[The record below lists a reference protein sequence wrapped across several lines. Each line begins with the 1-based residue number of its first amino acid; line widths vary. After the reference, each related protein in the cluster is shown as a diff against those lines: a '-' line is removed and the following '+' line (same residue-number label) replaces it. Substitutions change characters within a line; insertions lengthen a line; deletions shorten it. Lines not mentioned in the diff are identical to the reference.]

1 MPGKSQNRGRLTA
14 YCHPPTAY
22 SRRSGERRGSPVILA
37 SRARVPARRGRVN
50 PAARAHVQCLRPAG
64 GVKVSGPRDLRA
76 HPRRVAAKGSED
88 EKTMGV
94 WARLKRSLRAVFGGI
109 IEKTEDPEL
118 ILQQTIRDMRD
129 RVPELNNSVAQ
140 VMATEKLLA
149 KNKERL
155 ETQVVDLDSKIRAS
169 GKMGRDDIATAY
181 IGQVQQGQ
189 LNLQKASQ
197 QLEHANLASKQALK
211 ARDNYVLQMQR
222 RTAEAM
228 QLINQS
234 KQAKLQEQLAQ
245 TMESFELGDDA
256 STSNEMRDKIDR
268 RAAAAEAKM
277 QLGAASV
284 DTQMQDIEREA
295 MDMQL
300 QDKLLAYKR
309 DMGLLGTGTSA
320 PAPQALPA
328 EGETTSGGQNGTG
341 GGHVS

>member
-1 MPGKSQNRGRLTA
+1 MGLW
-14 YCHPPTAY
+14 
-22 SRRSGERRGSPVILA
+22 SR
-37 SRARVPARRGRVN
+37 
-50 PAARAHVQCLRPAG
+50 
-64 GVKVSGPRDLRA
+64 
-76 HPRRVAAKGSED
+76 
-88 EKTMGV
+88 M
-94 WARLKRSLRAVFGGI
+94 KRSMRALFGGI

-149 KNKERL
+149 KNRERL

-169 GKMGRDDIATAY
+169 VKMGRDDIATAY
-181 IGQVQQGQ
+181 IGQLQQAQ
-189 LNLQKASQ
+189 LDLSKTSQ
-197 QLEHANLASKQALK
+197 QLEHANNASKQALK

-245 TMESFELGDDA
+245 TMESFQLGDDA
-256 STSNEMRDKIDR
+256 STFNEMRDKIDR

-300 QDKLLAYKR
+300 QDKLLSYKR
-309 DMGLLGTGTSA
+309 EMGLLGTGGTA
-320 PAPQALPA
+320 ATPQALPA
-328 EGETTSGGQNGTG
+328 EGETTPAGQNGSGSGGQTP
-341 GGHVS
+341 

>member
-1 MPGKSQNRGRLTA
+1 MGLW
-14 YCHPPTAY
+14 
-22 SRRSGERRGSPVILA
+22 SRF
-37 SRARVPARRGRVN
+37 
-50 PAARAHVQCLRPAG
+50 
-64 GVKVSGPRDLRA
+64 
-76 HPRRVAAKGSED
+76 
-88 EKTMGV
+88 
-94 WARLKRSLRAVFGGI
+94 KRSMRAIFGGI
-109 IEKTEDPEL
+109 VEKTEDPER

-155 ETQVVDLDSKIRAS
+155 DAQVVDLDSKIKAS
-169 GKMGRDDIATAY
+169 VKMGRDDIATAY
-181 IGQVQQGQ
+181 SGQ
-189 LNLQKASQ
+189 LQQAQLDLQKTSQ

-245 TMESFELGDDA
+245 TMESFHLGDDA
-256 STSNEMRDKIDR
+256 STFAEMRERIDR

-277 QLGAASV
+277 QLGTSSV
-284 DTQMQDIEREA
+284 DNQMQEIEREA

-300 QDKLLAYKR
+300 QDKLLEYKR
-309 DMGLLGTGTSA
+309 SMGLIGGGEKQA
-320 PAPQALPA
+320 PALPA
-328 EGETTSGGQNGTG
+328 GSGEQS
-341 GGHVS
+341 S

>member
-1 MPGKSQNRGRLTA
+1 
-14 YCHPPTAY
+14 
-22 SRRSGERRGSPVILA
+22 
-37 SRARVPARRGRVN
+37 
-50 PAARAHVQCLRPAG
+50 
-64 GVKVSGPRDLRA
+64 
-76 HPRRVAAKGSED
+76 
-88 EKTMGV
+88 MGV
-94 WARLKRSLRAVFGGI
+94 WTRMKRSMRALFGGI

-169 GKMGRDDIATAY
+169 VKMGRDDIATAY
-181 IGQVQQGQ
+181 IGQLQQAQ
-189 LNLQKASQ
+189 LDLQKTTQ
-197 QLEHANLASKQALK
+197 QLDHATGASKQALK

-245 TMESFELGDDA
+245 TMESFQLGDDA
-256 STSNEMRDKIDR
+256 STFNEMRDKIDR

-277 QLGAASV
+277 QLGSANV

-295 MDMQL
+295 LDMQL
-300 QDKLLAYKR
+300 QDKLLAYKK
-309 DMGLLGTGTSA
+309 DMGLLGAGGSS
-320 PAPQALPA
+320 APQALPA
-328 EGETTSGGQNGTG
+328 EGETTGGQNGTG
-341 GGHVS
+341 GGRVN

>member
-1 MPGKSQNRGRLTA
+1 M
-14 YCHPPTAY
+14 
-22 SRRSGERRGSPVILA
+22 
-37 SRARVPARRGRVN
+37 
-50 PAARAHVQCLRPAG
+50 
-64 GVKVSGPRDLRA
+64 
-76 HPRRVAAKGSED
+76 
-88 EKTMGV
+88 
-94 WARLKRSLRAVFGGI
+94 KRSVRSLFGGI

-169 GKMGRDDIATAY
+169 VKMGRDDIATAY
-181 IGQVQQGQ
+181 IGQLQQAQ
-189 LNLQKASQ
+189 IDLQKTSQ
-197 QLEHANLASKQALK
+197 QLDHANLASKQALK

-256 STSNEMRDKIDR
+256 STFNEMRDKIDR

-277 QLGAASV
+277 QLGASNV
-284 DTQMQDIEREA
+284 DTQMQEIEREA
-295 MDMQL
+295 LDMQL
-300 QDKLLAYKR
+300 ADKLLAYKR
-309 DMGLLGTGTSA
+309 DMGLLGSGTA
-320 PAPQALPA
+320 ATPQALPA
-328 EGETTSGGQNGTG
+328 EGESTSSGQNGTG
-341 GGHVS
+341 EGRSM

>member
-1 MPGKSQNRGRLTA
+1 M
-14 YCHPPTAY
+14 
-22 SRRSGERRGSPVILA
+22 
-37 SRARVPARRGRVN
+37 RA
-50 PAARAHVQCLRPAG
+50 L
-64 GVKVSGPRDLRA
+64 
-76 HPRRVAAKGSED
+76 
-88 EKTMGV
+88 
-94 WARLKRSLRAVFGGI
+94 FGGF

-149 KNKERL
+149 KNKDRL

-169 GKMGRDDIATAY
+169 VKMGRDDIATAY
-181 IGQVQQGQ
+181 IGQLQQAQ
-189 LNLQKASQ
+189 MDLQKTSQ

-245 TMESFELGDDA
+245 TMESFQIGDDA
-256 STSNEMRDKIDR
+256 STFNEMRDKIDR
-268 RAAAAEAKM
+268 RAAAAEAKL
-277 QLGAASV
+277 QLGSASV
-284 DTQMQDIEREA
+284 DNQMQDIEREA

-309 DMGLLGTGTSA
+309 EMGLL
-320 PAPQALPA
+320 PAAAGAERQALPA
-328 EGETTSGGQNGTG
+328 EGESSATEQTGAALNNGSRTG
-341 GGHVS
+341 

>member
-1 MPGKSQNRGRLTA
+1 MGLW
-14 YCHPPTAY
+14 
-22 SRRSGERRGSPVILA
+22 SR
-37 SRARVPARRGRVN
+37 
-50 PAARAHVQCLRPAG
+50 
-64 GVKVSGPRDLRA
+64 
-76 HPRRVAAKGSED
+76 
-88 EKTMGV
+88 M
-94 WARLKRSLRAVFGGI
+94 KRSMRALFGGI

-118 ILQQTIRDMRD
+118 LLQQTIRDMRD

-149 KNKERL
+149 KNRERL

-169 GKMGRDDIATAY
+169 VKLGRDDIATAY
-181 IGQVQQGQ
+181 IGQLQQAQ
-189 LNLQKASQ
+189 VDLQKTSQ
-197 QLEHANLASKQALK
+197 QLEHATGASKQALK

-245 TMESFELGDDA
+245 TMESFQLGDDA
-256 STSNEMRDKIDR
+256 STFNEMRDKIDR

-277 QLGAASV
+277 QLGAANV

-300 QDKLLAYKR
+300 QDKLLTYKR
-309 DMGLLGTGTSA
+309 EMGLLGAGSAAGT
-320 PAPQALPA
+320 PQALPA
-328 EGETTSGGQNGTG
+328 EGETTTSGSNQNGTG
-341 GGHVS
+341 S

>member
-1 MPGKSQNRGRLTA
+1 M
-14 YCHPPTAY
+14 
-22 SRRSGERRGSPVILA
+22 
-37 SRARVPARRGRVN
+37 
-50 PAARAHVQCLRPAG
+50 
-64 GVKVSGPRDLRA
+64 
-76 HPRRVAAKGSED
+76 SE
-88 EKTMGV
+88 MGV
-94 WARLKRSLRAVFGGI
+94 WTRMKRSMRALFGGI

-169 GKMGRDDIATAY
+169 VKMGRDDIATAY
-181 IGQVQQGQ
+181 IGQLQQAQ
-189 LNLQKASQ
+189 LDLQKTTQ
-197 QLEHANLASKQALK
+197 QLDHATAASKQALK

-222 RTAEAM
+222 RTGEAM

-245 TMESFELGDDA
+245 TMESFQLGDDA
-256 STSNEMRDKIDR
+256 STFNEMRDKIDR

-277 QLGAASV
+277 QLGSANV

-295 MDMQL
+295 LDMQL

-309 DMGLLGTGTSA
+309 DMGLLGAGAGSS
-320 PAPQALPA
+320 APQALPA
-328 EGETTSGGQNGTG
+328 EGETGGQNGTG
-341 GGHVS
+341 GSRVN